1 MQKGAN
7 GEAVLDEEQRMRR
20 LEKKELD
27 KIAKRFRVI
36 TPAEFE
42 RNLQLQRE
50 ISGGDEARNGNSG
63 NMSDVVGETIEKN
76 ATRPD

>member
-27 KIAKRFRVI
+27 KIARRFRVI
-36 TPAEFE
+36 APAEFE

>member
-27 KIAKRFRVI
+27 KIARRFRVI

>member
-7 GEAVLDEEQRMRR
+7 GEAVIDEEQRMRR

>member
-1 MQKGAN
+1 
-7 GEAVLDEEQRMRR
+7 MRR